1 MPQNQTQ
8 PLLRRPRLVILLP
21 LLLFFLWF
29 WTTSLFSS
37 PPPPMASSSL
47 DSDSNTTPSNSSA
60 MALPV
65 IPPAKANE
73 ELVYE
78 SLPCIRIYKSGLVER
93 YFGSEFTPA
102 STDPTTGVTS
112 KDVVID
118 SRIGVGAR
126 LYLPKLSDES
136 KKIPILVYYHGG
148 GFCLGSAYNPTFHN
162 YFNGFVALS
171 NVLVVSVEYRLAPE
185 HPVPAQYEDSWLA
198 LDWVVSHADG
208 AGQEPWI
215 NKHADFDR
223 LYLGGESAGA
233 NIAHHIA
240 MKVGSSG
247 LGKPVKINGLAMIHP
262 YYLGSNKV
270 ESDSIDPAASESL
283 ASLWKVVNP
292 TTTGI
297 DDPFINPFVA
307 GAPKLDGLAS
317 SRVLVC
323 VAGKDTLRDRGKLY
337 YNKLKESGWNGE
349 LELREAPGVGH
360 TFHLLFPTSEEAVA
374 QDRAISAFLNY

>member
-1 MPQNQTQ
+1 MPQS
-8 PLLRRPRLVILLP
+8 LLLHLRRLRPRLVILLP
-21 LLLFFLWF
+21 LLLFGLWF
-29 WTTSLFSS
+29 WAASLFSS
-37 PPPPMASSSL
+37 PPSPMASS
-47 DSDSNTTPSNSSA
+47 DSNSTSSIPP
-60 MALPV
+60 LPV
-65 IPPAKANE
+65 IPPPKVDE

-102 STDPTTGVTS
+102 STDPATGVTS

-118 SRIGVGAR
+118 PRIKVGAR
-126 LYLPKLSDES
+126 IYLPKITDPS

-215 NKHADFDR
+215 SKHADFDR

-233 NIAHHIA
+233 NIAHHMA
-240 MKVGSSG
+240 MKVGLSG
-247 LGKPVKINGLAMIHP
+247 IGIPVKINGLAMIHP
-262 YYLGSNKV
+262 YFLGSNKV

-283 ASLWKVVNP
+283 ASLWKVVSPN
-292 TTTGI
+292 TTGI
-297 DDPFINPFVA
+297 DDPWINPFVA
-307 GAPKLDGLAS
+307 SAPKLDALACD
-317 SRVLVC
+317 RVLVC
-323 VAGKDTLRDRGKLY
+323 VAGKDALRDRGKLY

-349 LELREAPGVGH
+349 LVLNEVPGVGH
-360 TFHLLFPTSEEAVA
+360 TFHLLSATSDAAVA
-374 QDRAISAFLNY
+374 QDRTISAFLNH